1 MTGLRDTRIGLPA
14 CRLTGDFLKMN
25 NRQALSPSENLTERE
40 MDLSSLEIFCAVAT
54 QRSVTR
60 AAQHLARVQSNVTT
74 RVKLLEEEL
83 KVQLFSRDGRKMT
96 LTPDG
101 HRMFAYAQRLLSL
114 AEEARQ
120 AMTPDQPTGQLRIGA
135 MESTAATRLP
145 ALLSSYHS
153 RWPQVH
159 LELSIGTSC
168 SLVDDV
174 ASSRLDCA
182 FVAEAGFDGFP
193 EPDTRFTERG
203 LKATRA
209 YAEKMLLVLPPNH
222 PPASRP
228 EDLKITTLAAFSR
241 GCTYRS
247 VLERWL
253 STRAFEGDNYWNVM
267 EFGSYHSILASVAAG
282 SCFALCPKSIL
293 DVQRA
298 PIDVR
303 TQEIATIDT
312 WLIARSTYVSSA
324 YEALLRSVEARRHFP
339 SGGVIA
345 QEPLDRSTKR
355 MALKDHAAPV

>member
-1 MTGLRDTRIGLPA
+1 
-14 CRLTGDFLKMN
+14 
-25 NRQALSPSENLTERE
+25 

-60 AAQHLARVQSNVTT
+60 AAQHLARVQSNVTA
-74 RVKLLEEEL
+74 RVKRLEEEL
-83 KVQLFSRDGRKMT
+83 KVQLFSRDGRKMN

-120 AMTPDQPTGQLRIGA
+120 AMTPDQPTGRLRIGA

-153 RWPQVH
+153 RWPKVH
-159 LELSIGTSC
+159 LELSIGTSS

-174 ASSRLDCA
+174 AQSRLDCA
-182 FVAEAGFDGFP
+182 FVAEACFDASQKPGTWFAGSGF
-193 EPDTRFTERG
+193 
-203 LKATRA
+203 KATRA
-209 YAEKMLLVLPPNH
+209 YSEEMLLVLPPNH

-228 EDLKITTLAAFSR
+228 EDLKVTTLAAFAR
-241 GCTYRS
+241 GCTYRR

-253 STRAFEGDNYWNVM
+253 STRAFAGDNYWNVM

-293 DVQRA
+293 DSQRA
-298 PIDVR
+298 PIDVQ

-312 WLIARSTYVSSA
+312 YLIARSTYISSA
-324 YEALLRSVEARRHFP
+324 YEALLGSVETRPHFP
-339 SGGVIA
+339 SGGGIG
-345 QEPLDRSTKR
+345 K
-355 MALKDHAAPV
+355 